1 MARIWARYLDKDGKP
16 LAVPVLEQD
25 QGLWQRMVNSVEVN
39 FVKDNRWRYLVNG
52 FFVTIEISFC
62 AVLMGLCIGFLV
74 AVVRS
79 AHDQTGRYKVLNFL
93 CHIYLT
99 VVRGTPVVVQLLII
113 YFVIFGSVDVSK
125 VLVAIVAFGVN
136 SGAYVAEIIRSGIM
150 AVDGGQMEAG
160 RSLGMSYGTTMR
172 SVILPQAFKNVL
184 PALGNEFIVLL
195 KETSVCGYIALQDL
209 TKGGDIIRSQTY
221 DAFLPLIAVA
231 LIYLIVVVCLSQL
244 LKKLENRLKKNER

>member
-1 MARIWARYLDKDGKP
+1 M
-16 LAVPVLEQD
+16 
-25 QGLWQRMVNSVEVN
+25 
-39 FVKDNRWRYLVNG
+39 
-52 FFVTIEISFC
+52 
-62 AVLMGLCIGFLV
+62 
-74 AVVRS
+74 
-79 AHDQTGRYKVLNFL
+79 
-93 CHIYLT
+93 
-99 VVRGTPVVVQLLII
+99 
-113 YFVIFGSVDVSK
+113 IFGSVDVSK

-150 AVDGGQMEAG
+150 AVDSGQMEAG
-160 RSLGMSYGTTMR
+160 RSLGLSYGTTMR

-231 LIYLIVVVCLSQL
+231 LIYLVVVVCLSQL
-244 LKKLENRLKKNER
+244 LKKLENSLKKNER

>member
-1 MARIWARYLDKDGKP
+1 MKGVFP
-16 LAVPVLEQD
+16 LLSIEGFQVAFKYFQLFE
-25 QGLWQRMVNSVEVN
+25 QGLVCT
-39 FVKDNRWRYLVNG
+39 
-52 FFVTIEISFC
+52 VTLSF
-62 AVLMGLCIGFLV
+62 
-74 AVVRS
+74 
-79 AHDQTGRYKVLNFL
+79 
-93 CHIYLT
+93 LT
-99 VVRGTPVVVQLLII
+99 
-113 YFVIFGSVDVSK
+113 VIFGF
-125 VLVAIVAFGVN
+125 VLALILALMRLSGIAPLKFIASAYVEVFRATPLMVQLFLVYYVLLAGINLPVFKLFGIIRFERMVPGVIALALN
-136 SGAYVAEIIRSGIM
+136 SGAYLSEIIRSGIM
-150 AVDGGQMEAG
+150 AVDHGQMEAG
-160 RSLGMSYGTTMR
+160 RSLGLSYGTTMR

>member
-1 MARIWARYLDKDGKP
+1 
-16 LAVPVLEQD
+16 
-25 QGLWQRMVNSVEVN
+25 
-39 FVKDNRWRYLVNG
+39 
-52 FFVTIEISFC
+52 
-62 AVLMGLCIGFLV
+62 
-74 AVVRS
+74 
-79 AHDQTGRYKVLNFL
+79 
-93 CHIYLT
+93 
-99 VVRGTPVVVQLLII
+99 VVQLLII

-160 RSLGMSYGTTMR
+160 RRLGMSYGTTMR

-244 LKKLENRLKKNER
+244 LKKLENSLKKNER